1 MQIKSLVEVII
12 KDKHSSLLQEGIN
25 YGCEK
30 FNRIEPWGLCFKTF
44 YGRN

>member
-25 YGCEK
+25 YSCEK
-30 FNRIEPWGLCFKTF
+30 FNRFEPRGLCFKAF
-44 YGRN
+44 YGHN